1 MDQHLTWNF
10 HISHIASKISKNV
23 GILSRIAYI
32 LPIRLRLNLYYSL
45 VHPYL
50 SYCNMVWASNYASRL
65 KRLVVLQNKAVR
77 IISGSFTY
85 ESTAHIF
92 HNFKIAKPEQIKI
105 IQICEFIFKYRSHA
119 LPPTFD
125 GYFHSTSE
133 IHRYAVRSSANL
145 RGISTRT
152 NSRKFSLKN
161 AGPAIWNDLPLQLRN
176 VHSFLLF
183 KSQLRM
189 YLFSPVVS

>member
-1 MDQHLTWNF
+1 MDQHLTWNI
-10 HISHIASKISKNV
+10 HISQIASKISKNV

-50 SYCNMVWASNYASRL
+50 SYCNMVWASNYVSRL
-65 KRLVVLQNKAVR
+65 KRLVLLQNKAVR
-77 IISGSFTY
+77 IISGSFAY
-85 ESTAHIF
+85 DSTTQIF
-92 HNFKIAKPEQIKI
+92 HQFKIPKPEQIKI
-105 IQICEFIFKYRSHA
+105 IQICEFMFKYRSHA

-133 IHRYAVRSSANL
+133 IHRYEVRSAANF

-161 AGPAIWNDLPLQLRN
+161 AGPAIWNGLPLQLRN

-183 KSQLRM
+183 KTQLRM
-189 YLFSPVVS
+189 YLFSPVI